1 MTVKEL
7 RDIGK
12 LCGLTFKIGMTKKE
26 MVDALDANIEA
37 DIVEGDPEGPVDEP
51 APSFDAAEAV
61 Q

>member
-1 MTVKEL
+1 
-7 RDIGK
+7 
-12 LCGLTFKIGMTKKE
+12 MTKKE